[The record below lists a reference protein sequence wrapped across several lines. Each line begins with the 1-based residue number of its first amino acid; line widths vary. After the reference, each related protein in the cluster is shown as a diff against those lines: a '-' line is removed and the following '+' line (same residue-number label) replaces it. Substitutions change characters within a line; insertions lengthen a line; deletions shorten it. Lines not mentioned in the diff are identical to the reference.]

1 MSVKKMHKRKCTGA
15 NCPMQVGYV
24 VPETCPEPEKCRY
37 ATFPQT
43 NGDRI
48 RAMTDEAL
56 ANILYSVCVDS
67 SCGGCPIAP
76 FCDYTFRVVGDWL
89 DWLKAPV
96 EESDG

>member
-1 MSVKKMHKRKCTGA
+1 MKVKAK
-15 NCPMQVGYV
+15 
-24 VPETCPEPEKCRY
+24 
-37 ATFPQT
+37 T
-43 NGDRI
+43 NADRI
-48 RAMTDEAL
+48 REEMSDEAL